1 MHLYYTEAKM
11 LLAQVDFSQESTFAP
26 ARIKSLSTLFNVIL
40 PLLTL
45 GAAILFLSM
54 CLYGA
59 FLILTGGDTPD
70 RIKKGQQTLT
80 FAGLGLVI
88 VLAAFIIVKLIG
100 LVLGVNNILPI

>member
-1 MHLYYTEAKM
+1 M
-11 LLAQVDFSQESTFAP
+11 LLAQVDFSQEGTFAP
-26 ARIKSLSTLFNVIL
+26 AKISSVSTLMNVIL
-40 PLLTL
+40 PLMTL

-59 FLILTGGDTPD
+59 FLILTGGDTPEKL
-70 RIKKGQQTLT
+70 KKGQQTLI
-80 FAGLGLVI
+80 FAIIGLVI